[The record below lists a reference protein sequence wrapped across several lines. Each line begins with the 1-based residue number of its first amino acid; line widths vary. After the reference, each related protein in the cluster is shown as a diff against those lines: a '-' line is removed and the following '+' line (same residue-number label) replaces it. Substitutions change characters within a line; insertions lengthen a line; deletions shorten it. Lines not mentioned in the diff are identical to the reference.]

1 MRITSTSKF
10 AIAAA
15 LSLAIGAVPENA
27 QGGSR
32 IITAQPPINTAGA
45 TSATRTRIPTV
56 TPMQRMPIVDTPGTS
71 RAIVSNKPGNSLGDL
86 NDPKVV
92 DQVVEVVKTP
102 GGETAKTDKPGNSL
116 GDLNDPKVVDQV
128 VEVVKTPG
136 GETDKPGQDDGP
148 PLDNVEDVVE
158 ADKQGSDGAE
168 AEKDEPIDDIDVVE
182 ADKDEPGNNE
192 PGQDEGAPLDELEDM
207 FDDIPPP
214 VGGELD
220 EIDVVDGIVAD
231 DPPALANG
239 STETTELLR
248 PCYAAGVEVA
258 SSQNQEDGGDLDHVP
273 ATSEIP
279 CSDSGSSFVPF
290 TESASAR

>member
-71 RAIVSNKPGNSLGDL
+71 RAIVSN
-86 NDPKVV
+86 
-92 DQVVEVVKTP
+92 
-102 GGETAKTDKPGNSL
+102 KPGNSL